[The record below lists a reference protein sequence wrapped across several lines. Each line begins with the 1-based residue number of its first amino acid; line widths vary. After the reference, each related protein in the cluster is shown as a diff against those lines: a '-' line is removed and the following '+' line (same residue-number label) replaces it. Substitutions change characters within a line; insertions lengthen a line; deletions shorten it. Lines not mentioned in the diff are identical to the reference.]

1 MIIIRGFF
9 AALFMAVF
17 VWCLAVLSIFHFGR
31 RDEARPVDA
40 IVVLGAAQYDGKP
53 SPVLKARLDH
63 AIELYQDGMAEHLI
77 MTGGV
82 GVGDT
87 VSEAEVSRRYAV
99 RNGIEE
105 EKILIERSGL
115 SSGESMDA
123 VVQIMQENNLSES
136 LLVSDPFHMLRLRLI
151 AARLGLD
158 ARSSPTFESP
168 IALGSTEEW
177 RHVLRE
183 SLILPSLLLGDRI
196 PAFITGIP
204 TDL

>member
-9 AALFMAVF
+9 AALFTALF
-17 VWCLAVLSIFHFGR
+17 VWCLAILSIFLFGR

-63 AIELYQDGMAEHLI
+63 AIELYEQGMAEHLI

-99 RNGIEE
+99 RNGIAE

-123 VVQIMQENNLSES
+123 VVQIMEENHLSRS

-168 IALGSTEEW
+168 IAMGSTEEW

-196 PAFITGIP
+196 PAFITGVP